1 MPQKQAPSLGASSNL
16 HTFVTGSC
24 RSLTSLHPLTNR
36 SCDGLSKKIP
46 VHPSTEKST
55 QKNSKTTPIWDGK
68 NENFFV
74 FTNELHAQPQA
85 SHSKSMLSVW
95 PSRQRATLAI
105 LKLLPVSKL
114 FAAAVTDGIQA
125 RQHARFIRPHMT
137 TPPFKRRWP
146 LSQRL

>member
-1 MPQKQAPSLGASSNL
+1 VPLPTTTRLLPVPAARLPRFIRFQIAHVIAFQKRLLCFPALNNQ
-16 HTFVTGSC
+16 H
-24 RSLTSLHPLTNR
+24 
-36 SCDGLSKKIP
+36 
-46 VHPSTEKST
+46 
-55 QKNSKTTPIWDGK
+55 KNSKTTPFRDGK
-68 NENFFV
+68 YENFFV